1 MGFHTECAEAA
12 FTQEAKDSLTEK
24 LKDGKRVGRCDLH
37 DLLDCELNSERYR
50 IVRDDLMQIL
60 TAQNDSRPHLA
71 DQFIE
76 GLIERYL
83 DSNPELVA
91 DEAANERAL
100 EEDFREWDSANG

>member
-1 MGFHTECAEAA
+1 MNGFHMECAEQA

-76 GLIERYL
+76 GMIDRYL
-83 DSNPELVA
+83 DSNPELV
-91 DEAANERAL
+91 EEEVANELAL
-100 EEDFREWDSANG
+100 QDQQRGNDD

>member
-71 DQFIE
+71 DRFIE

-83 DSNPELVA
+83 DSNPELV
-91 DEAANERAL
+91 EEEVANEL
-100 EEDFREWDSANG
+100 ELQATERQWNDE